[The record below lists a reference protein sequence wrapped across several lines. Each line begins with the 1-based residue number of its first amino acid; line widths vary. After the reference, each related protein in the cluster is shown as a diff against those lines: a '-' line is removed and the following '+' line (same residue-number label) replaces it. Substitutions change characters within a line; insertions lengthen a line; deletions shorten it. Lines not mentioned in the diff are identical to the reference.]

1 VDIKQWRPAADELV
15 RDGVTS
21 KDPAI
26 VAAVLAENAAGAA
39 PSTIGRRHNL
49 HHSTVGRI
57 VAGAHHRGMFNQLLG
72 GGQVL
77 GGIDLSESPA
87 AC

>member
-1 VDIKQWRPAADELV
+1 MDINQWRPAADELV
-15 RDGVTS
+15 RNGVTS

-26 VAAVLAENAAGAA
+26 VAAVLAENAAGTA

-57 VAGAHHRGMFNQLLG
+57 VAGAHHRGMFNQAITSG
-72 GGQVL
+72 A
-77 GGIDLSESPA
+77 GIERG
-87 AC
+87 